1 MCVCVPVCKDRK
13 YITKEGN
20 VEMDVIGNPKD
31 EKRGEEV
38 VIEE

>member
-1 MCVCVPVCKDRK
+1 MFICVCKRDRK
-13 YITKEGN
+13 YTTKEGN
-20 VEMDVIGNPKD
+20 VEMDKMGNPKD